1 MQTELFRLLL
11 QIAKELKRDDFREL
25 DSDQKRYLT
34 LQTVKEFMPQAF
46 QTKEGLF
53 TLLMCGLIQVPRT
66 FQKRS

>member
-1 MQTELFRLLL
+1 MQTELFKLLL
-11 QIAKELKRDDFREL
+11 QIARDLKRDDFREL

-66 FQKRS
+66 SQKRS